1 MLLQTDSY
9 LCEAE
14 KTNWIDKLSLQ
25 QCSPF
30 KTNLWFMAVYK
41 ICCCVQACRSLHS
54 PESLFSNGSYH
65 SQLLC
70 ARTTFGFGFIAIS
83 TDVIL
88 FEILQSCVLI
98 IYIRRKHSFLKC
110 SYQWFLIWLLFSGSL
125 HCLKHRSYHQNI
137 SILPGKS
144 NPYN

>member
-1 MLLQTDSY
+1 
-9 LCEAE
+9 
-14 KTNWIDKLSLQ
+14 
-25 QCSPF
+25 
-30 KTNLWFMAVYK
+30 MAVYK

-70 ARTTFGFGFIAIS
+70 ARTTFGFGFIAIY

-144 NPYN
+144 NPYNQKSQLTGIFPILQILKEKKMQRKQRMISKY